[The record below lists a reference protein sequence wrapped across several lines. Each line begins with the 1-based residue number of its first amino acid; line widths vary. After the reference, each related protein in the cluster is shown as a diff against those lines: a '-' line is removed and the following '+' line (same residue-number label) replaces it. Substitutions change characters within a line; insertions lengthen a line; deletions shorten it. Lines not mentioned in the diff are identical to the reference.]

1 VIAELTNSTIL
12 ISCWNKSTRQG
23 GITMARPISVA
34 VIGAGI
40 GGLAVAATL
49 RKFGIEVNVYE
60 QTQRFMRLGAGIQ
73 MSPNAIKVLRAI
85 GLEEKLR
92 KTAFLPLFNH
102 SRDWD
107 TGKLTN
113 EYPLGESAE
122 TRYGAPYLLMHRGD
136 LHAALASAVPEN
148 IVHRN
153 KKLIGF
159 RQDTREV
166 VMQFADGSDARADMM
181 IGADGVHS
189 RVREIMFGAE
199 APRYTGRVAYRT
211 TFPTRLLNGLHI
223 DPNTKWWG
231 PDRHIVIYF
240 VTSTLDEIYF
250 TTSNPEPAMNK
261 ESWSAKGDL
270 KVLRDAFAGFH
281 PQVRGVLEACP
292 DVHKWA
298 LFERDPLSR
307 WTVGRVTLL
316 GDSCHPMTPYMAQGA
331 ATSMEDAAVLAR
343 CLEHATAENL
353 DSALFNYESLRK
365 DRTARIQQSSHT
377 NTWMQRSTD
386 PEWVFGYDAWTV
398 PVPPTTNRRAS

>member
-1 VIAELTNSTIL
+1 MA
-12 ISCWNKSTRQG
+12 KSL
-23 GITMARPISVA
+23 SVA

-49 RKFGIEVNVYE
+49 RKFGIQATIYE
-60 QTQRFMRLGAGIQ
+60 QAQQFLRLGAGIQ

-85 GLEEKLR
+85 GLEEHLR
-92 KTAFLPLFNH
+92 GIAFIPEFNC

-107 TGKLTN
+107 SGKLTN
-113 EYPLGESAE
+113 EYPLGETAE
-122 TRYGAPYLLMHRGD
+122 KRYGAPYLLLHRGD
-136 LHAALASAVPEN
+136 LHAALASAVPES

-153 KKLIGF
+153 KKLVNF
-159 RQDTREV
+159 TQDSSGV
-166 VMQFADGSDARADMM
+166 VMTFADGTDASADIM

-189 RVREIMFGAE
+189 AVREILFGAE

-211 TFPTRLLNGLHI
+211 TFPAKLLNGLHI

-231 PDRHIVIYF
+231 PDRHIVIYY
-240 VTSTLDEIYF
+240 VTGNRDELYF
-250 TTSNPEPAMNK
+250 TTSNPEPAMNR

-270 KVLRDAFAGFH
+270 SVLREAFSGFH

-298 LFERDPLSR
+298 LFERDPLPQ

-331 ATSMEDAAVLAR
+331 ATSMEDAVVLSR
-343 CLEHATAENL
+343 CLEQFGSSDPEK
-353 DSALFNYESLRK
+353 ALLIYESLRK
-365 DRTARIQQSSHT
+365 ERTAEIQRSSHS
-377 NTWMQRSTD
+377 NTWMQRRTD
-386 PEWVFGYDAWTV
+386 PDWVYGYDAWTV
-398 PVPPTTNRRAS
+398 PVPSVVERRAS

>member
-1 VIAELTNSTIL
+1 MG
-12 ISCWNKSTRQG
+12 K
-23 GITMARPISVA
+23 PISVA

-40 GGLAVAATL
+40 GGLTVAATL

-60 QTQRFMRLGAGIQ
+60 QAQQFMRLGAGIQ
-73 MSPNAIKVLRAI
+73 MSPNAIKVLRSI
-85 GLEEKLR
+85 GLEDQLR
-92 KTAFLPLFNH
+92 KHAFFPLFNY

-113 EYPLGESAE
+113 EYPLGASAE
-122 TRYGAPYLLMHRGD
+122 QRYGAPYLLLHRGD
-136 LHAALASAVPEN
+136 LHAAIASAVPEN

-153 KKLIGF
+153 KKLTGF
-159 RQDTREV
+159 QQKDKQVT
-166 VMQFADGSDARADMM
+166 MQFADGSDAKADLM

-189 RVREIMFGAE
+189 LVRETLFGAE

-211 TFPTRLLNGLHI
+211 TFPAKLLNGLHI

-231 PDRHIVIYF
+231 PDRHIVIYY
-240 VTSTLDEIYF
+240 VTSSLDELYF
-250 TTSNPEPAMNK
+250 TTSNPEPAMNE

-270 KVLRDAFAGFH
+270 KTLREAFAGFD

-298 LFERDPLSR
+298 LFERDPLPR

-331 ATSMEDAAVLAR
+331 AMALEDAVVLAR
-343 CLEHATAENL
+343 LL
-353 DSALFNYESLRK
+353 DGADDRAAIADALRRFEAARK
-365 DRTARIQQSSHT
+365 PRTSRVQLSSRT
-377 NTWMQRSTD
+377 NTWLKAPTD
-386 PEWVFGYDAWTV
+386 VDWVYGYNAWEA
-398 PVPPTTNRRAS
+398 PLAA